1 MKPSEALPKFLRSIG
16 RSADAQFYLELF
28 RAEAKE
34 RFAAIAF
41 ESAVVREAPDAVLLD
56 LRFLNS
62 LGLTPVV
69 VLGLEDNE
77 DTTATQELYGRLQ
90 SAGLKTAAFAG
101 GRHAG
106 DIVAAVRS
114 GVLPLVSLAGFD
126 AKRRIAEVGQLL
138 ATLRTRKLIF
148 LQDEGGLRHDGNL
161 VSVVNLSSEYH
172 GWMQD
177 PALSDRQR
185 ELVEWSNELIFSHVS
200 HPFLVAIT
208 SPLDLLYELF
218 TVKGAG
224 TLLRRGAPIT
234 VYQGLESLDTGR
246 LRGLLEASF
255 GRPPVEGFFSRPL
268 SRVYLEEGYLGTA
281 LVVDTALG
289 GYLTKYAVT
298 RQAQGEGIGHDIWQR
313 VVEDYATLFW
323 RARPDNPIV
332 PWYEKQC
339 DGRARVG
346 SWIVYFKG
354 IEVDGI
360 GPAIR
365 YALNQPIDFKR
376 PAD

>member
-16 RSADAQFYLELF
+16 RSAEAQFYLELF

-41 ESAVVREAPDAVLLD
+41 ESAIVREAPDAILLD

-69 VLGLEDNE
+69 VLGLEDNQ
-77 DTTATQELYGRLQ
+77 DTTAAQELYRRLQ
-90 SAGLKTAAFAG
+90 SAALKTVTFAG
-101 GRHAG
+101 VQNTA
-106 DIVAAVRS
+106 DIVAAVRG
-114 GVLPLVSLAGFD
+114 GVLPLVSLAGPD
-126 AKRRIAEVGQLL
+126 AGRRIAEVGQML
-138 ATLRTRKLIF
+138 ATLQTRKLIF
-148 LQDEGGLRHDGNL
+148 LQDEGGLRRDGSL
-161 VSVVNLSSEYH
+161 VSVVNLSNEFH
-172 GWMQD
+172 GWMEY
-177 PALSDRQR
+177 PALSERQK
-185 ELVEWSNELIFSHVS
+185 ELVTWSNELIFSHVS

-234 VYQGLESLDTGR
+234 VYRGVERLDTGR

-255 GRPPVEGFFSRPL
+255 GCPPVDGIFSRPL

-298 RQAQGEGIGHDIWQR
+298 RQAQGEGIGHDLWQR
-313 VVEDYATLFW
+313 VVEDYPTLFW
-323 RARPDNPIV
+323 RARPDNTIV

-339 DGRARVG
+339 DGRVRVG

-354 IEVDGI
+354 LQVDSI

-376 PAD
+376 PSG